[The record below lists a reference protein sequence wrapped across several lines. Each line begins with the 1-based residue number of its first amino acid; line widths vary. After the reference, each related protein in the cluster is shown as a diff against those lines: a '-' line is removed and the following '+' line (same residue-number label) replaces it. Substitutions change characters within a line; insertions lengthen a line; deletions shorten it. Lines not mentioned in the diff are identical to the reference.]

1 MTIQC
6 VANVNSNLT
15 SAAKE
20 EIAIE
25 EVKKLIEETT
35 EAREKREKRKDP
47 REETK
52 DVAKERSSVEREES
66 LEEKERNKEE
76 VAQQVVHVVHHR
88 NREVKERLHVAI
100 GDNR

>member
-15 SAAKE
+15 SAATE
-20 EIAIE
+20 ERAIE

-35 EAREKREKRKDP
+35 EAREKRKDP